1 MNSLRRVVPVVA
13 DKGASQRVDPKTRR
27 ILPTGI
33 RYRGDRNKYQVRV
46 WAVGV
51 NGEWRERSFYVGTLS
66 EAKKLRAETQAQ
78 RFPDGNMTLSDWHA
92 RYWVV
97 IADSVRP
104 STSRAYERGWRLR
117 VKPSLG
123 HVKLEK
129 LTAGDIEAA
138 IAAWSGSSSTRI
150 DALSVLSRLL
160 DGAVRARVVP
170 VNHAR
175 LARRPRSDG
184 QKSLRSRALTA
195 AEVPLLLDAIM
206 SEPHRRYIAGLV
218 YTGMRANEATALRV
232 EDIDLAQRTIHV
244 RRAFTVGNDGRALEV
259 TPKSHKE
266 RAVPIPS
273 VLLPHLAAAV
283 AGKMRGDLVFTGPKG
298 GRLNASNVRRAID
311 WSTLRKQLHRTDLRI
326 HDLRHTLAT
335 LLFDAGASANDVQ
348 AILGHSSM
356 QMTERYS
363 HARSDVAQRAADA
376 IDSLFGISDEDSE
389 V

>member
-1 MNSLRRVVPVVA
+1 MATDDDSGERI
-13 DKGASQRVDPKTRR
+13 DPKTRR
-27 ILPTGI
+27 VLPTGV
-33 RYRGDRNKYQVRV
+33 RYRADRNKYQVRV
-46 WAVGV
+46 WAVGM
-51 NGEWRERSFYVGTLS
+51 NGEWRERSFYVSTLS
-66 EAKKLRAETQAQ
+66 EAKKVRAETQAQ
-78 RFPDGNMTLSDWHA
+78 RFPDGNMTLSAWHA
-92 RYWVV
+92 LYWVV
-97 IADSVRP
+97 IVDSIRP
-104 STSRAYERGWRLR
+104 STGRAYERAWRLR
-117 VKPSLG
+117 VKPWLG

-129 LTAGDIEAA
+129 LTAGEIEAA
-138 IAAWSGSSSTRI
+138 MSKWSGSSSTRI

-160 DGAVRARVVP
+160 DGAVRARIVP
-170 VNHAR
+170 LNQAR
-175 LARRPRSDG
+175 LARRPRSDA

-195 AEVPLLLDAIM
+195 SEVPLLLAAIS

-244 RRAFTVGNDGRALEV
+244 RRAFTIGNDGKTLEV

-266 RAVPIPS
+266 RAVPIPLAL
-273 VLLPHLAAAV
+273 VPHLTTAV
-283 AGKMRGDLVFTGPKG
+283 AGKSRSDLVFTGPKG

-311 WSTLRKQLHRTDLRI
+311 WNALRTQLQRSDLRI

-335 LLFDAGASANDVQ
+335 LLFDAGAAANDVQ

-376 IDSLFGISDEDSE
+376 IDSLFD
-389 V
+389 

>member
-1 MNSLRRVVPVVA
+1 MDSEE
-13 DKGASQRVDPKTRR
+13 DASGRIDPKTRR

-33 RYRGDRNKYQVRV
+33 RYRSDRRKYQVRV
-46 WAVGV
+46 WALGM
-51 NGEWRERSFYVGTLS
+51 NGEWRERSFYVTTLA
-66 EAKKLRAETQAQ
+66 EAKKLRAETQALQ
-78 RFPDGNMTLSDWHA
+78 FPDGNMTLKHWHA
-92 RYWVV
+92 RYWAV
-97 IADSVRP
+97 ISDSVRP
-104 STSRAYERGWRLR
+104 STGRAYERAWRLR
-117 VKPSLG
+117 VLPWLG
-123 HVKLEK
+123 HLKLEK
-129 LTAGDIEAA
+129 LTAGEIEAA
-138 IAAWSGSSSTRI
+138 MSSWSGSASTRI

-160 DGAVRARVVP
+160 DGAVRARIVP
-170 VNHAR
+170 LNQAR
-175 LARRPRSDG
+175 LARRPRTDT

-195 AEVPLLLDAIM
+195 SEVPVLLGAI
-206 SEPHRRYIAGLV
+206 SSDSHRRYIAGLV

-244 RRAFTVGNDGRALEV
+244 RRSFTIGNDGKTIEV

-273 VLLPHLAAAV
+273 ALVPYLAAAV
-283 AGKMRGDLVFTGPKG
+283 VGKSRGELVFTGPRG

-311 WSTLRKQLHRTDLRI
+311 WNALRAQLNRTDLRI

-363 HARSDVAQRAADA
+363 HARSDVAQRAANA
-376 IDSLFGISDEDSE
+376 IDSLFDDEPQS
-389 V
+389 